1 MKSVGPYHHRS
12 ILILVYIAR
21 HLSNE
26 LYEIIDAFMGSRP
39 MFDPMHSRDL
49 MEGNNHVHT
58 PIGLSPKSND
68 FIKHVTWESN
78 STHAT
83 DPSIFVG

>member
-1 MKSVGPYHHRS
+1 
-12 ILILVYIAR
+12 
-21 HLSNE
+21 
-26 LYEIIDAFMGSRP
+26 

-83 DPSIFVG
+83 DPSIFVGLDTRPRSLWNLLERHGLHSIGP